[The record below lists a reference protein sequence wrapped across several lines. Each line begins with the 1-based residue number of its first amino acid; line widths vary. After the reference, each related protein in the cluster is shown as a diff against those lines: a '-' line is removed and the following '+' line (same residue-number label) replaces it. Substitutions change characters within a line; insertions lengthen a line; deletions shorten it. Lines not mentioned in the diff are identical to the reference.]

1 MNRKSGVRYRPAPP
15 DQKFKSIDSS
25 RSQRRDVNPSEPQI
39 TSNDIVIL
47 KKELNNLT
55 QQKSLLKA
63 KIQRLN
69 DTLKN
74 HRPKPANQQMA
85 NSLEKEMKKIEQYNA
100 NRRAEIAAIMSS
112 DLAAEI
118 SEQQQESI
126 LLYEEINRINKR
138 RKEAEKE
145 LADVTEQ
152 LEIASQQYSEE
163 NLQIAQHKISMLEQE
178 IANQEQ
184 RNERLRSQIEEAE
197 AEMSKAEIESNENL
211 SKQVEKLE
219 QQIQKEKDEIASL
232 DQEIEDTK
240 TKNEEEIKELEQKLK
255 SMNATYQVAPMSSKK
270 KTEGK

>member
-1 MNRKSGVRYRPAPP
+1 MNRKTGARYRPTPP
-15 DQKFKSIDSS
+15 DQKYKSIDAT
-25 RSQRRDVNPSEPQI
+25 RTARRDANSSEPQI
-39 TSNDIVIL
+39 TTNDIVIL

-85 NSLEKEMKKIEQYNA
+85 NSLEKEISKIEQYNA
-100 NRRAEIAAIMSS
+100 KRRAEIAAIMSS

-145 LADVTEQ
+145 LATVSEQ

-163 NLQIAQHKISMLEQE
+163 NLQIAQHKIAMLEQE
-178 IANQEQ
+178 IASQEQ

-197 AEMSKAEIESNENL
+197 DEMSKAEIESNDKLAKKVEDLQQKIDQEQQKLDELNQEITDKKKEY
-211 SKQVEKLE
+211 SDEIEKLE
-219 QQIQKEKDEIASL
+219 KELKSL
-232 DQEIEDTK
+232 SNTYTVNSNTTKKTDTK
-240 TKNEEEIKELEQKLK
+240 
-255 SMNATYQVAPMSSKK
+255 
-270 KTEGK
+270 

>member
-74 HRPKPANQQMA
+74 HRPKPANQ
-85 NSLEKEMKKIEQYNA
+85 KIEQYNA